1 MKTRRPVLA
10 LILACILV
18 SSLAA
23 TVAASD
29 FSAFGSSITTS
40 ARVSVLGTVNET
52 VSVTFTTAGIG
63 GMETTELTA
72 TNIIENPAAL
82 SWNSRLTVVPGEGKL
97 SWNYVRTGG
106 LPPLTPA
113 TPWQSF
119 FR

>member
-1 MKTRRPVLA
+1 MMTRRPVLA

-40 ARVSVLGTVNET
+40 ARVSVQGTVNET
-52 VSVTFTTAGIG
+52 VSVTYTTSGIG
-63 GMETTELTA
+63 GKETTEWTA

-82 SWNSRLTVVPGEGKL
+82 SWNSRLTVEPLEGKL

-113 TPWQSF
+113 APWKSF

>member
-40 ARVSVLGTVNET
+40 ARVSVQGTVNET
-52 VSVTFTTAGIG
+52 VSVTYTTSGIG
-63 GMETTELTA
+63 GTETTEWTA
-72 TNIIENPAAL
+72 TNIIENPKTLA
-82 SWNSRLTVVPGEGKL
+82 WYSRLTIAPVDGTL
-97 SWNYVRTGG
+97 AWNYVRTGG